1 MVQLAVLSPST
12 GLRSL
17 HALDLELAA
26 PGALPL
32 APRLWRLPRDLD
44 TPPPSVAALLQP
56 LARST
61 TLPGLLDGLSESP
74 PPPTLRPW
82 RLHFEAHAAAPSEVQ
97 VRASDLLCAV
107 AQRLRGPPAAL
118 VDGDA
123 AAELHLVR
131 TRRLWYLCAGR
142 PLRAAPA
149 AHAWARRPFSFSAAT
164 SHHLAAL
171 AVSVAASASPVA
183 PRRLLDPCCGS
194 GTVLHAAALR
204 GLRATGVDLNAA
216 TVEGAAANLAACA
229 PAGGY
234 AFAPTVA
241 VGDASEAAALPG
253 DADLVVASLP
263 WGRNMRLRDARA
275 LGDLLESVA
284 AALPEATFVFVSA
297 APLTEEL
304 ERAGLAAA
312 RVVPV
317 NANAKHSSVLTV
329 ARVGAERRPAATLPP
344 SPRATAEVLEG
355 GGLKGEAADDVAALL
370 GAGRRIAV
378 QVRAADGRAWVAAR
392 VVHTTAVDGGGGR
405 LKTALAWEAAAPPG
419 LPAELALERYAGPN
433 WRVD

>member
-1 MVQLAVLSPST
+1 M
-12 GLRSL
+12 
-17 HALDLELAA
+17 
-26 PGALPL
+26 
-32 APRLWRLPRDLD
+32 
-44 TPPPSVAALLQP
+44 
-56 LARST
+56 
-61 TLPGLLDGLSESP
+61 
-74 PPPTLRPW
+74 
-82 RLHFEAHAAAPSEVQ
+82 
-97 VRASDLLCAV
+97 RASDLLCAV

-149 AHAWARRPFSFSAAT
+149 AHAWARRPLLVQRR
-164 SHHLAAL
+164 HLAPPRGARRL
-171 AVSVAASASPVA
+171 GRGVGVARRSAPAARPVLRLGDGA
-183 PRRLLDPCCGS
+183 PRRR
-194 GTVLHAAALR
+194 LR

-329 ARVGAERRPAATLPP
+329 ARVGGGRRPAAARRRHRLRPLKFLRAVASRARRPTT
-344 SPRATAEVLEG
+344 SPRF
-355 GGLKGEAADDVAALL
+355 

-378 QVRAADGRAWVAAR
+378 QVRATDGRAWVAAR
-392 VVHTTAVDGGGGR
+392 VVHTTAVDGGGAR
-405 LKTALAWEAAAPPG
+405 LKTPLAWEAAAPPG